1 MNIGEI
7 AISCAPWAILI
18 WTVTAWSEATADVW
32 GWSIIPL
39 FALSTLSMEFFRWKA
54 IPSLG
59 EDDENCLLFGCIH
72 PNGKWTSLV
81 FRIAALALIS
91 IQIII
96 FMSDDDWAPITK
108 NLLNKSTNTT
118 LPDDFDKF
126 TNCAKWASLSY
137 SMSGLILLITLCQCG
152 AKLGGSPADTYKKS
166 EILRWGLHDLILGL
180 IWTALA
186 FQFHDVVDDYDDS
199 HWRHLFS
206 SMIVFHVIILL
217 IDIMSNPKY
226 QIDWEKGNL
235 ALWSEA
241 TKPSIKMMI
250 RFVMYSVIYYCILNR
265 LHDSDDLLINMGLD
279 DTSTLAVYI
288 SSGVLILI
296 NITELNDEAKPPQK
310 IKAEV
315 DKKEFPMEL
324 PLRRGRRSLNF

>member
-18 WTVTAWSEATADVW
+18 WSVSAWSEATADVW

-39 FALSTLSMEFFRWKA
+39 FVTSTLSMEFFRWKA

-59 EDDENCLLFGCIH
+59 EDDKNCLMFGCIH
-72 PNGKWTSLV
+72 PNGKWTSLL
-81 FRIAALALIS
+81 FRIAALTLII
-91 IQIII
+91 IQIFI
-96 FMSDDDWAPITK
+96 FMNDEDWAPITE
-108 NLLNKSTNTT
+108 NLLNNNTNTT

-126 TNCAKWASLSY
+126 TNCAKWASISY

-152 AKLGGSPADTYKKS
+152 AKLSQSQEDTYKKS

-217 IDIMSNPKY
+217 FDIMSNPQY
-226 QIDWEKGNL
+226 QIDWEREDL

-241 TKPSIKMMI
+241 TKPAIKMMI
-250 RFVMYSVIYYCILNR
+250 RFVFYSVIYYCILNR

-279 DTSTLAVYI
+279 EISTLAVYI
-288 SSGVLILI
+288 STSGLILI
-296 NITELNDEAKPPQK
+296 NFTELNVKATQLPKRKNEPPSAPQL
-310 IKAEV
+310 
-315 DKKEFPMEL
+315 MEL
-324 PLRRGRRSLNF
+324 PLRKGRRSLNF

>member
-18 WTVTAWSEATADVW
+18 WTVASWSEAAADVW
-32 GWSIIPL
+32 GWSLVPL
-39 FALSTLSMEFFRWKA
+39 FVTSAISMEFFRWRY

-59 EDDENCLLFGCIH
+59 EDDTNCLLFGCCH
-72 PNGKWTSLV
+72 PNGKLASLV
-81 FRIAALALIS
+81 FRIASLTLII
-91 IQIII
+91 IQIFI
-96 FMSDDDWAPITK
+96 FMNDEEWAPITE
-108 NLLNKSTNTT
+108 NLLNNNTNTT
-118 LPDDFDKF
+118 LPDDFSKF
-126 TNCAKWASLSY
+126 TNCAKWSSISY
-137 SMSGLILLITLCQCG
+137 SVSGLILLITLCQCG
-152 AKLGGSPADTYKKS
+152 AKLNDTPEDIYKKS

-226 QIDWEKGNL
+226 QIDWERGDL

-241 TKPSIKMMI
+241 TKPAIKMMI
-250 RFVMYSVIYYCILNR
+250 RFVFYAIIYYCILNR

-279 DTSTLAVYI
+279 DISTLAVYI
-288 SSGVLILI
+288 STSGLILV
-296 NITELNDEAKPPQK
+296 NITELNDGPVVLP
-310 IKAEV
+310 
-315 DKKEFPMEL
+315 KEKVEEEKQQQPMEL
-324 PLRRGRRSLNF
+324 PLRKGRRSLNF